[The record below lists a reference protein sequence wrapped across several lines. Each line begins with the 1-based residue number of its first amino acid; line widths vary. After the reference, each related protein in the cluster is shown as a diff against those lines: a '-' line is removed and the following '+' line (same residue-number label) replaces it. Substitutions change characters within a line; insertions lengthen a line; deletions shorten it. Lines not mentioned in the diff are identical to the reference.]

1 MDRYGLIHQIDP
13 KGEGELKRNADEMKH
28 LRERIPAR
36 TAPLS
41 PSVISGLIGMVDGL
55 AMLWSGLFVF
65 VLHVGWTAEKL
76 PPYLSTLALAVLLT
90 IGTFYFANLYKFE
103 AITHP
108 GDQIKKIAVICAI
121 VFLCLVTLGYALS
134 IGHTFSRIW
143 AFSTFLSSVVLIYI
157 GRTVGYYVLRKWAE
171 SGWLSR
177 NIVIVGAGPQAKK
190 LLERLDRIY
199 EPWNVVVGVFDD
211 RVNRTGPKVMGYPVL
226 GTVDDLFTY
235 AREHRVDDV
244 IVSLPWS
251 AEKRMPE
258 IVSKLKELPVH
269 IRLGSDMAGFM
280 YPRGS
285 YSVLGGVTT
294 MDVVSKPLSGW
305 KVVVKYLEDK
315 ILASLLLILFSPLMA
330 LIALAVRLE
339 SGGPILFRQPRY
351 GFNNQVFSV
360 YKFRTMYNGR
370 SNGTGAPDV
379 RWDDPR
385 VTRLGRLLRRTR
397 LDELPQL
404 FNVLGGTMSLVG
416 PRPHEVAHNEAYGKP
431 VGGYFSR
438 HRVKPGITGWAQIDG
453 LAGEWNSP
461 ERMKARVDHDIYYI
475 EHWSLF
481 LDLQIMLKTIYIVYF
496 RKRVH

>member
-1 MDRYGLIHQIDP
+1 MHDAGIAHVSIH
-13 KGEGELKRNADEMKH
+13 RHHN
-28 LRERIPAR
+28 ERA
-36 TAPLS
+36 
-41 PSVISGLIGMVDGL
+41 
-55 AMLWSGLFVF
+55 
-65 VLHVGWTAEKL
+65 H
-76 PPYLSTLALAVLLT
+76 
-90 IGTFYFANLYKFE
+90 
-103 AITHP
+103 
-108 GDQIKKIAVICAI
+108 
-121 VFLCLVTLGYALS
+121 
-134 IGHTFSRIW
+134 
-143 AFSTFLSSVVLIYI
+143 
-157 GRTVGYYVLRKWAE
+157 GRHDAGVGYYVLRKWAE

-315 ILASLLLILFSPLMA
+315 ILASLLAKSLASNKRFFSPPDKTFTFERA
-330 LIALAVRLE
+330 R
-339 SGGPILFRQPRY
+339 SG
-351 GFNNQVFSV
+351 
-360 YKFRTMYNGR
+360 
-370 SNGTGAPDV
+370 
-379 RWDDPR
+379 
-385 VTRLGRLLRRTR
+385 
-397 LDELPQL
+397 
-404 FNVLGGTMSLVG
+404 
-416 PRPHEVAHNEAYGKP
+416 
-431 VGGYFSR
+431 
-438 HRVKPGITGWAQIDG
+438 
-453 LAGEWNSP
+453 
-461 ERMKARVDHDIYYI
+461 
-475 EHWSLF
+475 
-481 LDLQIMLKTIYIVYF
+481 
-496 RKRVH
+496 RKRKSCK

>member
-1 MDRYGLIHQIDP
+1 
-13 KGEGELKRNADEMKH
+13 
-28 LRERIPAR
+28 
-36 TAPLS
+36 
-41 PSVISGLIGMVDGL
+41 
-55 AMLWSGLFVF
+55 
-65 VLHVGWTAEKL
+65 
-76 PPYLSTLALAVLLT
+76 
-90 IGTFYFANLYKFE
+90 
-103 AITHP
+103 
-108 GDQIKKIAVICAI
+108 
-121 VFLCLVTLGYALS
+121 
-134 IGHTFSRIW
+134 
-143 AFSTFLSSVVLIYI
+143 
-157 GRTVGYYVLRKWAE
+157 
-171 SGWLSR
+171 
-177 NIVIVGAGPQAKK
+177 
-190 LLERLDRIY
+190 
-199 EPWNVVVGVFDD
+199 
-211 RVNRTGPKVMGYPVL
+211 MGYPVL

-315 ILASLLLILFSPLMA
+315 SLASLLLILFSPLMA
-330 LIALAVRLE
+330 LIALAIRLE

-385 VTRLGRLLRRTR
+385 VTRVGRFLRRMR

-438 HRVKPGITGWAQIDG
+438 HRVKPGITGWAQVDG

-475 EHWSLF
+475 EHWSLV
-481 LDLQIMLKTIYIVYF
+481 LDLQIMLKTIYVVYF
-496 RKRVH
+496 HKRAH